1 MNNKAD
7 SLQHEYQMRF
17 SKLEKYRN
25 AVWKVLCDE
34 YFNKFISPK
43 ARVLDLG
50 AGWCEFINNI
60 NAAEKYAMDLNHE
73 TKFRLTGKTLFL
85 HQDCSQKWQIQPDF
99 LDVVFTSNF
108 LEHLPDRENIERTIS
123 EAYHC
128 LKDNGIIIC
137 LGPNIKY
144 LQGSYWDFWDHF
156 IPITE
161 LSLSVSHNIFVSSR
175 L

>member
-60 NAAEKYAMDLNHE
+60 NAAEKYAMD
-73 TKFRLTGKTLFL
+73 
-85 HQDCSQKWQIQPDF
+85 
-99 LDVVFTSNF
+99 
-108 LEHLPDRENIERTIS
+108 
-123 EAYHC
+123 
-128 LKDNGIIIC
+128 
-137 LGPNIKY
+137 
-144 LQGSYWDFWDHF
+144 
-156 IPITE
+156 
-161 LSLSVSHNIFVSSR
+161 
-175 L
+175 